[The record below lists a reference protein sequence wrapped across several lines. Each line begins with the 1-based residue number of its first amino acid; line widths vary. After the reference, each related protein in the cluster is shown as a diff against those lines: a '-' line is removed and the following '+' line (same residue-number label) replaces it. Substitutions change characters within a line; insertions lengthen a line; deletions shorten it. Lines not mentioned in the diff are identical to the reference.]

1 MCRGYTMFIIWSAK
15 NRRTILRAAFCI
27 CIFAFAECDKGYI
40 IDDPIHATIS
50 GKVVNIIDSTIM
62 VDAWVDIDDSL
73 IPYYTITDSAG
84 AYNNALIGGFAPVD
98 MELYFG
104 KTGFLTWDTEI
115 VIPAGINMIYTIDV
129 YLIPE

>member
-1 MCRGYTMFIIWSAK
+1 LCRGHIMFLNMPAK
-15 NRRTILRAAFCI
+15 NRRIILHATLCI
-27 CIFAFAECDKGYI
+27 CIFAFTGCDKGAI

-50 GKVVNIIDSTIM
+50 GIVVNTIDSTII

-84 AYNNALIGGFAPVD
+84 AYNIALIGGFAPVD